1 MLKINPAGSPG
12 QSPIQKPKQ
21 VTRKTN
27 IKAAVLALVVGFSS
41 FGAVPGG
48 EHTYS
53 SGFPSTEKIAGDLC
67 ELLDPKF
74 ASRIGDHPLFL
85 QPQDTPVIA
94 PVVLTDEGKSQA
106 EVCLS
111 AGFIDLIN
119 HIAHAKAIDKIQPGF
134 FNTYVQNLGHLHGQG
149 FVLPDMVDARYW
161 TDDVMDSQVSFFN
174 QMVSILMA
182 INLSHHYLGHYTKY
196 AAQLANPENKLVPIN
211 QVLSPEEWNV
221 SLKTGVHNS
230 LDSGLATEGLSAL
243 FDAIDK
249 MPQRP
254 SWTIFVVPPFV
265 DLKKTNKQL
274 AAWEYDFFHGGKNL

>member
-1 MLKINPAGSPG
+1 
-12 QSPIQKPKQ
+12 
-21 VTRKTN
+21 
-27 IKAAVLALVVGFSS
+27 LALVLGFSCLGS
-41 FGAVPGG
+41 APTSQ
-48 EHTYS
+48 HAYS
-53 SGFPSTEKIAGDLC
+53 SGFSSTEKIAEDLC
-67 ELLDPKF
+67 ELLAPKF
-74 ASRIGDHPLFL
+74 GDKIGARPLTL
-85 QPQDTPVIA
+85 QPQDTPVIS

-106 EVCLS
+106 EVCIS
-111 AGFIDLIN
+111 AGFIDLMN

-134 FNTYVQNLGHLHGQG
+134 FSAYVQNLGRIHGQA

-174 QMVSILMA
+174 QMVSMLMA

-211 QVLSPEEWNV
+211 QLISPDEWNV
-221 SLKTGVHNS
+221 SLKSGVHNS

-243 FDAIDK
+243 LDAIDK

-254 SWTIFVVPPFV
+254 EWTIFVVPPYA